1 MRLLLDTHVLVWAA
15 SAPRRLSE
23 RARDAI
29 QDATNERLVSV
40 LSIYEVLYKRE
51 ASPDLSAL
59 PEDLRELTDP
69 LLFSW
74 LEVTDRHAET
84 AARLPRLHRDP
95 WDRIIVA
102 QALNERLT
110 LVTADDA
117 LSAYGAPILW

>member
-15 SAPRRLSE
+15 MAPRRLSE

-29 QDATNERLVSV
+29 QDGTNERLVSV

-51 ASPDLSAL
+51 ASPDLAAL
-59 PEDLRELTDP
+59 PEDLHELTDP

-74 LEVTDRHAET
+74 LEINDRHAET
-84 AARLPRLHRDP
+84 AAQLPRLHRDP

-110 LVTADDA
+110 LVTADNA